1 MGCQQKGDGNNLRIT
16 DFTSKAFIVL
26 PSDGKLGEIQEK
38 IIMEDGQKVIV
49 TDKEKIVKVYSGWDL
64 LKQMSLP
71 AQRDRSLGALGGGE
85 DFFLVDEESAPEDL
99 CQVPETQ
106 VLVVTRNRRPV
117 GVINDAGL
125 FVKVLN
131 YRPRPHHPAVDYQ
144 EIVECLEEEIFVTDE
159 KGCIC
164 FLNPQAESICGVKAA
179 DVVGKHVTDL
189 EREKIIS
196 SSISLE
202 VIRAKK
208 KVNILQKLKS
218 GKTVLATGVPIFDTS
233 GKMLRVLITSKDVQ
247 EINKLMEEIER
258 KNTEIER
265 KNKQFNAL
273 REGIFAQDNFVC
285 RSPKMNNIK
294 EMIKRIASTDMTV
307 SIQGESGV
315 GKEVVAKLIHNLSP
329 RNSHSLVKINCGAI
343 PENLLESELFGYESG
358 AFTGAS
364 KGGKLGKIELAQQ
377 GTLFLDEIGEMPLLL
392 QVKLLEFLQ
401 DREIIR
407 VGGTKK
413 IKVDTRVIT
422 ATNRNLEQMVREGRF
437 RQDLFYRL
445 NVFPI
450 LVPPLRERREDIPA
464 LAEYF
469 LERFNNKYQM
479 HKRFVPEVI
488 KAFSEYNWPGNVREL
503 EHVVERATLV
513 NYADTIGYENVCD
526 NFNAGSVNES
536 RVICTNLMPLKEAKK
551 ELETQLVQRA
561 YEIYHSTYKAAKIL
575 QVDQS
580 TIVRLL
586 KKGK

>member
-1 MGCQQKGDGNNLRIT
+1 MGMADL
-16 DFTSKAFIVL
+16 TSKAFIVL

-38 IIMEDGQKVIV
+38 IMMENGERVIV
-49 TDKEKIVKVYSGWDL
+49 TDRERILKVFSGLYLLQQISLHGQQDLKIGDL
-64 LKQMSLP
+64 P
-71 AQRDRSLGALGGGE
+71 GGE
-85 DFFLVDEESAPEDL
+85 NFSVAEEDSALDHL
-99 CQVPETQ
+99 LQGPETQ
-106 VLVVTRNRRPV
+106 VVVVNSTRYPV
-117 GVINDAGL
+117 GIIHDVNSLIKILTDGC
-125 FVKVLN
+125 
-131 YRPRPHHPAVDYQ
+131 HPDHLAVDYQ
-144 EIVECLEEEIFVTDE
+144 EIVECLEEEIFVTDD

-164 FLNPQAESICGVKAA
+164 FLNPKAENICGVKAV

-189 EREKIIS
+189 EKEKIIS

-202 VIRAKK
+202 VIKAKK

-218 GKTVLATGVPIFDTS
+218 GKTVLATGVPIFDKK
-233 GKMLRVLITSKDVQ
+233 GKLLRVLITSKDVK
-247 EINKLMEEIER
+247 EINRLLEEIEK
-258 KNTEIER
+258 KNMELEK
-265 KNKQFNAL
+265 KNKQFNTL

-285 RSPKMNNIK
+285 KSVKMNEIK
-294 EMIKRIASTDMTV
+294 EMIKRIAFTDMTV

-329 RNSHSLVKINCGAI
+329 RNGNPLIKINCGAI
-343 PENLLESELFGYESG
+343 PENLLESELFGYEGG

-364 KGGKLGKIELAQQ
+364 KHGKMGKIELAHQ
-377 GTLFLDEIGEMPLLL
+377 GTLFLDEIGELPLLL

-413 IKVDTRVIT
+413 IKIDTRVIA
-422 ATNRNLEQMVREGRF
+422 ATNRNLEQMVSEGRF

-450 LVPPLRERREDIPA
+450 MVPPLRERQEDIPA
-464 LAEYF
+464 LAEHF

-479 HKRFVPEVI
+479 HKKFAPEVM

-513 NYADTIGYENVCD
+513 NYSDSITYENACD
-526 NFNAGSVNES
+526 NFKTGAMNDAQ
-536 RVICTNLMPLKEAKK
+536 VICTQLMPLKEAKK
-551 ELETQLVQRA
+551 AVETQLVQRA
-561 YEIYHSTYKAAKIL
+561 YEIYRSTYKAAKIL

-580 TIVRLL
+580 TVVRLL